1 MDEPVSVTLYGGTA
15 AVHHEQGQGQIAFT
29 VTATRDQIA
38 AGSEWAVIVTGNR
51 RGTVGQGTITVDAP
65 EPPAPEAGALD
76 TWLRAHP
83 AVAFH
88 LTWNDGERS
97 RSYSA
102 WPAEMREALGSAVEA
117 ARAGRFSLADDPP
130 ANAWKR
136 ASDDPDAVHTAFA
149 PEVARA
155 LYIATVAHSLA
166 VEIDRRVPWSLDDL
180 NGDELETLLA
190 SSSLFGWN
198 PEQRGYEISE
208 FDHGWATPAQPA
220 TSWAFLQQQRLLA
233 SSRLDTIVALVG
245 WSRNLTHFAG
255 PVSRQNFREHWGYDG
270 DMPVARALSG
280 TRYTGTVFASI
291 PGYDAVRHYTAG
303 CQGTAGLF
311 ASVLRA
317 ANIPVRLRSVSNDST
332 PHATI
337 LFLSEDRG
345 LSHGDDPYSLLSEGA
360 PPADLLIDL
369 STYEKW
375 LGSTSKDAGR
385 YIGRQSQALALQ
397 RLPPIVRRTH
407 ERDRQQ
413 GLAPEQSGVYALF
426 KGSYFMAE
434 LLEARLWER
443 LELARTAGTE
453 APVAAPYA
461 DRWFEAESASATVT
475 AGTAAPQPLDPA
487 LLGLWRN
494 QQQLR
499 WSDARPGAELSLPC
513 DLAESGTYRISVR
526 FTRPPDYAVVAVR
539 LDDKPAAL
547 DRVGLYAPQI
557 VAADPLTMGDHT
569 LTAGPHRL
577 RFTIVGAHPMAK
589 PDYVVGIDAIRLER
603 LK

>member
-245 WSRNLTHFAG
+245 WRRNLTHFAG

-397 RLPPIVRRTH
+397 RLPPIVRH
-407 ERDRQQ
+407 
-413 GLAPEQSGVYALF
+413 
-426 KGSYFMAE
+426 
-434 LLEARLWER
+434 AR
-443 LELARTAGTE
+443 ARSAIGARAGTKRRLC
-453 APVAAPYA
+453 AVQGQLFHGGVAG
-461 DRWFEAESASATVT
+461 SA
-475 AGTAAPQPLDPA
+475 
-487 LLGLWRN
+487 
-494 QQQLR
+494 
-499 WSDARPGAELSLPC
+499 
-513 DLAESGTYRISVR
+513 
-526 FTRPPDYAVVAVR
+526 
-539 LDDKPAAL
+539 
-547 DRVGLYAPQI
+547 
-557 VAADPLTMGDHT
+557 
-569 LTAGPHRL
+569 
-577 RFTIVGAHPMAK
+577 IVGAPGASANGRDRS
-589 PDYVVGIDAIRLER
+589 PRCGALCRSVVRGRIGKCDGDGRNGRAPAAGPGAARPVAQSAAAALER
-603 LK
+603 CAAWRRALTPVRSR